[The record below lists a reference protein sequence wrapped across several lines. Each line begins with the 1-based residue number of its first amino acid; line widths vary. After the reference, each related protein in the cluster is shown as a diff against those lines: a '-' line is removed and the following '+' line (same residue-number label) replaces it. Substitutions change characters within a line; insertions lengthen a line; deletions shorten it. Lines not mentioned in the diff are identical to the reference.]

1 MDSTTV
7 SIIAKAATDLGM
19 TGAQAFGWYLAAKLA
34 GNIIVAGVILTVA
47 TLAYR
52 LANRNLIGNR
62 LFDACGIDDGW
73 FRTHRIG
80 DAERIVR
87 EALEA
92 KRGAK

>member
-34 GNIIVAGVILTVA
+34 GHLIVAGVILIVA

-52 LANRNLIGNR
+52 LASHNLIGNR

-73 FRTHRIG
+73 RRALRVG
-80 DAERIVR
+80 DVEKIVR
-87 EALEA
+87 EAMSA
-92 KRGAK
+92 RRGE